1 MTSPRPLLFSLLFL
15 LTFLSA
21 CGIYNSDFDCPAGR
35 GIGCAPAGEV
45 LDRIIE
51 EDEGEDRFIKDRGE
65 ALLVKQEEKKE
76 EPSRKKKKKLHLVKT
91 ETGELMLVKSSQ
103 GKTHDP
109 S

>member
-51 EDEGEDRFIKDRGE
+51 EDEGEVCEYACMGV
-65 ALLVKQEEKKE
+65 L
-76 EPSRKKKKKLHLVKT
+76 SGH
-91 ETGELMLVKSSQ
+91 S
-103 GKTHDP
+103 
-109 S
+109 